1 MQGKQAKIVSPTQER
16 AILEY
21 LETTRYPA
29 RDRVMFLLS
38 LKAGLRAKAMA
49 ALTWAM
55 ITDAQGQVAE
65 AMHVPNR
72 ASKGKTGGRTIPLYP
87 DLQAA
92 LVTLQSERG
101 DMATPDRPILF
112 SEWGGVGCR
121 QRPCACGSIGS
132 LPR

>member
-1 MQGKQAKIVSPTQER
+1 
-16 AILEY
+16 
-21 LETTRYPA
+21 
-29 RDRVMFLLS
+29 
-38 LKAGLRAKAMA
+38 
-49 ALTWAM
+49 
-55 ITDAQGQVAE
+55 VAE

-72 ASKGKTGGRTIPLYP
+72 ASKGKTGGRTIPLHP

-112 SEWGGVGCR
+112 SERGVGCR

-132 LPR
+132 IPR